1 MISHGKPNSNKTGR
15 GFAWIRAK
23 KRWFKE
29 NEPNFQGYYECYLC
43 HKWVPKEEITIDHV
57 IPRSRR
63 PDLVTDQSN
72 LRACC
77 WTCNGEK
84 GSKVYSV

>member
-29 NEPNFQGYYECYLC
+29 NEPNFQGYY
-43 HKWVPKEEITIDHV
+43 V